1 MTPKKGVFSH
11 RRDEESIEIR
21 RLSHNVVVIR
31 GERLRAVDRRVHLG
45 GLKRREAL
53 HRPCGTAHQGL
64 AAQLIVLSGRT
75 TTGS

>member
-53 HRPCGTAHQGL
+53 HRP
-64 AAQLIVLSGRT
+64 
-75 TTGS
+75 